1 VVAKVA
7 TRETTVKEATKVLE
21 LTTPVTTAE
30 SLDILLGTIT
40 HRIPTRSRD
49 RLTYLPMNPKK
60 RTQTNRTLSLIM

>member
-1 VVAKVA
+1 VAKVA

-21 LTTPVTTAE
+21 LTIPITTIE

-40 HRIPTRSRD
+40 YKTLTRLYN
-49 RLTYLPMNPKK
+49 RLMYLPIKPKT